1 MKLKKQRAKITPFS
15 VVVFIALTIYTISV
29 VTVLVWATM
38 TSLRSH
44 QAMKTSPLAIF
55 SGLSFKN
62 YTEVQEA
69 MQITV
74 STSTDRLTYNLIG
87 MVENSLLYAGVGGL
101 VQMFATVTVAY
112 CTAKYKC
119 LASSII
125 RNIVIVTLIIP
136 IVGST
141 PSMIDFLTKLRFY
154 DKFYGMMIMRISF
167 TNSYY
172 LVFYA
177 AFSKLSWEYA
187 ESAFIDGAS
196 HVRVYFSIM
205 LPLVKTLMATVFI
218 IFFIYG
224 WNDYQTPYMF
234 LPSMPTASL
243 GLFHFFQNHNV
254 DNIPKKMAGG
264 VLVFLPVFIIFIL
277 FRNKIMGDLT
287 EGGIK
292 G

>member
-1 MKLKKQRAKITPFS
+1 MKLKKQRTKITPFS
-15 VVVFIALTIYTISV
+15 IVVFIALTIYMVSV

-62 YTEVQEA
+62 YAEVQEA

-87 MVENSLLYAGVGGL
+87 MIENSLLYAGIGGF

-141 PSMIDFLTKLRFY
+141 PSMIDFMTKLRFY
-154 DKFYGMMIMRISF
+154 DKFYGVMIMRISF

-224 WNDYQTPYMF
+224 WNDYQTPYML
-234 LPSMPTASL
+234 LPSRPTASL

-254 DNIPKKMAGG
+254 GNIPKKMAGG

>member
-15 VVVFIALTIYTISV
+15 IVLFIALTIYTVSV

-154 DKFYGMMIMRISF
+154 DKFYGIMIMRISF